1 MGSVSRSPS
10 GSKTVVL
17 PSGETSSESHV
28 ASSVVNSIF
37 RSGLRVRPFFFS
49 SFFASFFSSFFS
61 AGLGGSWDCA
71 IGAHRSPT
79 KTKPITLCSALF
91 VDTIFPLTL
100 RMSCLRISFGD
111 EKGATRHPDRARLSA
126 AVRTFPFR
134 CRHGDVRDAR
144 LVHLFV
150 QGRQV
155 FVHQLPEPLAGF
167 AEQP

>member
-1 MGSVSRSPS
+1 MGSVYRSPS
-10 GSKTVVL
+10 SSKPIVL

-49 SFFASFFSSFFS
+49 SFFVSFFSSFFS
-61 AGLGGSWDCA
+61 AGLGGSWGCA
-71 IGAHRSPT
+71 TGAHRSPT

-111 EKGATRHPDRARLSA
+111 EKGATCHPDRARLSA

-134 CRHGDVRDAR
+134 CRHRDVRDGR
-144 LVHLFV
+144 LVDLLFQCRSV
-150 QGRQV
+150 LVEHPPSLSTR
-155 FVHQLPEPLAGF
+155 
-167 AEQP
+167 